1 LTFDNID
8 EPVSFQYAHITV
20 TGVNPNLQRNLDY
33 VNGYSHLE
41 NDLDYNVVE
50 KEHFTHN
57 NMIPNTSKRDY
68 AINDSKV
75 SRKLEAFTG
84 VNEYYVPK
92 QEKYKLFEPMRNLT
106 YVIGMPVVT
115 DYLDDR
121 YLPSN
126 KNNNGNLPFTNNVKV
141 RPGLE
146 NENRLGLGTVYRVIP
161 RSTDALRGEHRQKIT
176 YLNKP
181 LETKKMGEYRGPDF
195 NLTKYKLPDFRE
207 TDFGDLI
214 PGKAQIEGHK
224 KTGKYT
230 NVSSQRG
237 EHDTYYGGHAANGNM
252 GDGPATS
259 KSRFEPSKKQSLFND
274 PTHAV
279 NAVNVRPVHTNKESW
294 ANKENQRTTTNI
306 SQNGVA
312 YRAEGGVN
320 VLPTDKARKTVRETT
335 SHDVVLGAKG
345 EVNTGK
351 YKPTDKAKK
360 TIRETTSHDIVLNT
374 KPENASGNVQPTDKA
389 KKTIRETTNH
399 DIVLN
404 TKPENTGGALYLTD
418 KGDKAKKTIRETT
431 NHDIVLN
438 TKPENMGGALYLT
451 DKGDK
456 AKKTIR
462 ETTNYDI
469 VLNAKPEN
477 TGGALYLTDK
487 GDKAKKTIRE
497 TTNYDIV
504 LNAKPENTGG
514 ALYLTDKGDKAKKTI
529 RETTNYDIVLNA
541 KPENTGGA
549 IYLTDKGD
557 KAKPTIRESTTHG
570 IILNAKPE
578 NASGNVQLTD
588 KAKKT
593 IRETTSHDIVLN
605 AKPENASGN
614 VQPSDK
620 AKPTIKQTTLY
631 STPGM
636 NVGSTVPTGYSK
648 DDEDKAKPTIRETTE
663 NNKFNGTLHGADTY
677 LGWVKDDD
685 DIAKS
690 TIRQSTTVATPGM
703 NVGTNVPA
711 GYSHDQN
718 DEARPTIRQL
728 TDDNNYQGP
737 LGGADNY
744 AGYII
749 QDEAKTTIKQ
759 TTLLTDYTGQVS
771 ANVEQPK
778 STMAADNMTI
788 RETREISTYNRTPG
802 GGANLAGP
810 QINKKTVKMN
820 CKKDSVYYVPHPS
833 RPLDQNIMP
842 SNAEPYHK
850 HTYVIKKPQINYGD
864 YYTNNVFINT
874 LKDNPLVNDIYHQ
887 KNVQYDQ
894 YNISK

>member
-1 LTFDNID
+1 
-8 EPVSFQYAHITV
+8 
-20 TGVNPNLQRNLDY
+20 
-33 VNGYSHLE
+33 
-41 NDLDYNVVE
+41 
-50 KEHFTHN
+50 
-57 NMIPNTSKRDY
+57 M
-68 AINDSKV
+68 
-75 SRKLEAFTG
+75 
-84 VNEYYVPK
+84 
-92 QEKYKLFEPMRNLT
+92 
-106 YVIGMPVVT
+106 
-115 DYLDDR
+115 
-121 YLPSN
+121 
-126 KNNNGNLPFTNNVKV
+126 
-141 RPGLE
+141 
-146 NENRLGLGTVYRVIP
+146 
-161 RSTDALRGEHRQKIT
+161 
-176 YLNKP
+176 
-181 LETKKMGEYRGPDF
+181 
-195 NLTKYKLPDFRE
+195 
-207 TDFGDLI
+207 
-214 PGKAQIEGHK
+214 
-224 KTGKYT
+224 
-230 NVSSQRG
+230 
-237 EHDTYYGGHAANGNM
+237 
-252 GDGPATS
+252 
-259 KSRFEPSKKQSLFND
+259 
-274 PTHAV
+274 
-279 NAVNVRPVHTNKESW
+279 
-294 ANKENQRTTTNI
+294 
-306 SQNGVA
+306 
-312 YRAEGGVN
+312 
-320 VLPTDKARKTVRETT
+320 
-335 SHDVVLGAKG
+335 
-345 EVNTGK
+345 
-351 YKPTDKAKK
+351 
-360 TIRETTSHDIVLNT
+360 
-374 KPENASGNVQPTDKA
+374 
-389 KKTIRETTNH
+389 
-399 DIVLN
+399 
-404 TKPENTGGALYLTD
+404 
-418 KGDKAKKTIRETT
+418 
-431 NHDIVLN
+431 
-438 TKPENMGGALYLT
+438 
-451 DKGDK
+451 
-456 AKKTIR
+456 
-462 ETTNYDI
+462 
-469 VLNAKPEN
+469 
-477 TGGALYLTDK
+477 
-487 GDKAKKTIRE
+487 
-497 TTNYDIV
+497 
-504 LNAKPENTGG
+504 
-514 ALYLTDKGDKAKKTI
+514 
-529 RETTNYDIVLNA
+529 
-541 KPENTGGA
+541 
-549 IYLTDKGD
+549 
-557 KAKPTIRESTTHG
+557 
-570 IILNAKPE
+570 KPE

-614 VQPSDK
+614 VQPSDR

-636 NVGSTVPTGYSK
+636 NVGSTVSTGYSK

-703 NVGTNVPA
+703 NVGTEVPA
-711 GYSHDQN
+711 GYSRDQN

-771 ANVEQPK
+771 GNVEQPK